1 MISCVVIW
9 ELVAEELRQ
18 TAQVGLFVI
27 TYTTTEGQLVD
38 VFLVQIWTI
47 PQVACVQMEAKL
59 FPGFDLA
66 LFTKEKIVD
75 CKWEESKRKK

>member
-1 MISCVVIW
+1 MISCLVIW

-27 TYTTTEGQLVD
+27 TYTTTTEGQLVD

-47 PQVACVQMEAKL
+47 LQVACVQMEAKL
-59 FPGFDLA
+59 FPGF
-66 LFTKEKIVD
+66 EKIVD